1 MNATAILQHYEGIR
15 ADQEDLYR
23 HLHRHPELSHQEH
36 ETAAEVARRLD
47 AWGFRVE
54 EGIGG
59 TGVVGV
65 LENGDGP
72 AVLLRADMDALPVK
86 EATGVEYASEA
97 TALDAEGHAT
107 PVMHACGH
115 DVHVACLAGAAR
127 LLAEHRDAWRGTVVA
142 LFQPAEET
150 GDGARGMVDAGLFD
164 RIPAPDVALGQHVL
178 PGPSGTVAT
187 RPGPVLSAADSI
199 RVTVYGRGGHGSMPQ
214 NTVDPVVLAALIV
227 VRLQTIVSRET
238 APTQP
243 TVLTVGSIRAGTK
256 SNIIPDQAVLELN
269 LRTYDEATRQLMLDA
284 VGRTVQAECLA
295 SRSPRQADI
304 EVFGSFPL
312 TDNDPAATAQVAT
325 AFEAHVGDRAGELA
339 LQTASEDF
347 SDVPRAAHVPYTY
360 WGLGGTDPA
369 EWAAAVEAGTVLS
382 DIPAN
387 HSPRFL
393 PVLQPTLRTGTEA
406 LIVAASAWLAPA
418 RR

>member
-1 MNATAILQHYEGIR
+1 MSAKAILQHYEDIP
-15 ADQEDLYR
+15 AEQEDLYR
-23 HLHRHPELSHQEH
+23 RLHRHPELSHQEH
-36 ETAAEVARRLD
+36 GTAAEIARRLD
-47 AWGFRVE
+47 AWGCRVE
-54 EGIGG
+54 QGIAG

-86 EATGVEYASEA
+86 EATGVDYASEA
-97 TALDAEGHAT
+97 TGVDAEGQAV

-127 LLAEHRDAWRGTVVA
+127 LLAEHRDAWHGTVVA

-150 GDGARGMVDAGLFD
+150 GDGARGMVDGGLFD

-199 RVTVYGRGGHGSMPQ
+199 RVTVHGRGGHGSMPQ

-238 APTQP
+238 APTEP
-243 TVLTVGSIRAGTK
+243 AVLTVGSIRAGTK
-256 SNIIPDQAVLELN
+256 SNIIPDEAVLELN
-269 LRTYDEATRQLMLDA
+269 LRTYDEATRQRMLDA
-284 VGRTVQAECLA
+284 VDRTVQAECLA

-312 TDNDPAATAQVAT
+312 TDNDPSSTARVAT
-325 AFEAHVGDRAGELA
+325 AFAAHFGDRAGGLG

-347 SDVPRAAHVPYTY
+347 SDVPRAAGVPYTY

-369 EWAAAVEAGTVLS
+369 AWAAAVEAGTVLS
-382 DIPAN
+382 EIPAN

-393 PVLQPTLRTGTEA
+393 PVIQPTLRTGTEA
-406 LIVAASAWLAPA
+406 LIVAAGAWLAPA
-418 RR
+418 